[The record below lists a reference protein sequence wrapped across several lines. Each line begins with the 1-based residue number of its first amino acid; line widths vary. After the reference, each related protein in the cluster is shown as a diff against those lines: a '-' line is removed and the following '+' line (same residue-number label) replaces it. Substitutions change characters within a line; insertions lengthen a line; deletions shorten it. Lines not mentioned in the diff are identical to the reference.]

1 MDRPLSNAKDG
12 DGVAVSGPPPAQA
25 TRLSAAPVVGASGSR
40 RGSCNRSP
48 GLDTTTNRVSRSNS
62 RSTSGSGVAV
72 GGAHPGV
79 KSTGAVVPAAALKA
93 FGMKR
98 RSGSDA
104 PTSPQPPSVP
114 SAPEAPLRKP
124 RRGMGEAVASRDSPA
139 CVPSLSVG
147 ISIPSR
153 ATDDT
158 PPVPTKKKSNGQTSQ
173 SELSGQQSPNCRAAR
188 TSRVHHGRIGVSAQ
202 LRFLSVTN
210 CNSHASLLSG
220 SGSRIGCSP
229 VLREFARESFSLATA
244 SDDDVVKEDSAC
256 GQRSGTT
263 ATSSLSSSSTAPR
276 RHSLTPHSTN
286 AQYGARAVLIPTPPA
301 VAAVG
306 VSSLSSPHDLGG
318 GSRPDSH
325 APVYHGS
332 DAARRP
338 SLLAG
343 VKPAHV
349 STSSV
354 GSEGRGESGCAQPP
368 SVSRAGLSSS
378 PFARCPSL
386 VSSTNAGSPRD
397 GTAKRSLAGCP
408 FAAARPAPRS
418 PSLSFADTNTSA
430 NTTAS
435 SPSSHTESTMAFGTS
450 TTVMALASATGTAA
464 MPRLNNAAAKK
475 SLMSSAV
482 ASPHLMVPQRLA
494 SLASRL
500 PATTC
505 SAATTST
512 THTATRDPKI
522 ISEAVLTTSTTAT
535 SITPTKGRR
544 FNLRLSMFPV
554 TASVATTA
562 ADCRVGSTL
571 SDATHAITE
580 SAAVAAMTRA
590 SATAQYTVLE
600 PLTSPSSSKSIAS
613 GITSAVSPDKLH
625 PGPDGAQL
633 CRRLRGSSELVA
645 SMPSMPSAPER
656 LSGPTPLA
664 EASTVI
670 QGSHQPSPTQ
680 LSRQSQLVD
689 YASKEDGSIV
699 DMPVLTGRAAS
710 PHIPDAPPAASAAPP
725 PLMRSS
731 LSSVCSSS
739 AVNSSLVRRQ
749 GSMPLL
755 SASHAGAAMMEA
767 IGDGHGGQQASMVE
781 KCGSAAS
788 PPRMP
793 HHPQHAASEDGTA
806 SENAVL
812 EVRAR
817 GTESPHL
824 RSTTIA
830 SKLSPS
836 GGGGTQYEAPPTLSS
851 LDIVGVGK
859 DEEGGVGA
867 DVVFVA
873 GSSPLGEK
881 PMPVPAH
888 HSSGSNDR
896 DDAAAPRGGVP
907 RLHNRLSHDVAL
919 FPQTT
924 PLQSALSTT
933 PSRSKASSSAAGQRG
948 LLTLFAELPSAS
960 PAATEAPAD
969 PNGDC
974 GGSAVAAARDVPR
987 LREGTGIGAMPSIL
1001 TACPADFG
1009 GGMDTAHLSGR
1020 LHAGLPAPPG
1030 APTLSPRLEVAER
1043 DLQHQDSTAPPPT
1056 FSSHTA
1062 EVPALAACASSP
1074 DGADVVARAKDA
1086 AAAKAMPPSSC
1097 FAGPLAESG
1106 LVTPLRTVP
1115 GRPKPGTSG
1124 SRIDSR
1130 LCTPSSDTSFLE
1142 SKAGRLICSSTR
1154 WSVPTVS
1161 LVSTT
1166 QLPSNGAT
1174 ALLPTQGLAT
1184 PRAPSAYPR
1193 GTHSS
1198 PKALSSVTSSAA
1210 SSLLMRGAAAKSP
1223 TAGASRP
1230 PLSPPHLAAAAA
1242 AAPTPSTASDIAP
1255 VALLALADVASLSPR
1270 SASLGD
1276 GNKVALAAAQHRR
1289 TLDALA
1295 AGTLRSTA
1303 GSVSVRQTSSLSP
1316 FPPAK
1321 APDDDT
1327 ATWATPRSGSNS
1339 RVAVSTPNP
1348 PQRAGVF
1355 PSMPPPPSL
1364 SNTGGVS
1371 SLASHGVCP
1380 TTTANAHRF
1389 CDCSD
1394 GSLSD
1399 IGGSILTHHFVSSSR
1414 LVFDAPTTPK
1424 LPLHTGA
1431 SAATAATAGAVGSS
1445 ADVSSDDVTVAV
1457 GTSCG
1462 HDEPP
1467 AHDSLTFTEDA
1478 KGDERAPVG
1487 GGGSGAAT
1495 VSTEAGYAAENPAH
1509 TQKTDSS
1516 LSSGRGNSTGG
1527 SGGDGDHRPSAAR
1540 SFSGQA
1546 TPTHRTAT
1554 DNTAHHL
1561 SATCVME
1568 LPAHRPIAYLSAEKK
1583 REPHCRHHDDSK
1595 QPQRIEPMT
1604 SSQTAQSDSGAG
1616 RPRLTSLSSMT
1627 ASANGDPLHL
1637 STSACSSSK
1646 DVPENPSKSIVTD
1659 DGDDSARRLHK
1670 SKMPSLLDV
1679 DRLVSWLRSTS
1690 ENGKSSMVRPSAE
1703 VDIGADGSATEGP
1716 GADAQLQASSTTA
1729 ADTLAVSS
1737 AKGTSLRGTASKTMP
1752 YADGSISTNS
1762 PLLVRDG
1769 TRAGPSM
1776 CAPSLEKQSCFGDPH
1791 TTAHT
1796 APTVPNAAAVVTAT
1810 ALSLQLSQSS
1820 TVSVHASVPADVG
1833 GVALCGSLDARGS
1846 ACPLAVPSLPAGC
1859 QPHRQRAASTLGR
1872 GGPHAEIMG
1881 SSKGA
1886 RAIVDKNA
1894 SAAECDCE
1902 ADETRSAAAEFS
1914 ASTAAAASQLSVA
1927 QGDHN
1932 TRSSSRLS
1940 VAPSAPSD
1948 TAKAAEAAAGRRSVA
1963 SAPASTEVRDAGDK
1977 HANDRCGGG
1986 PSRPVPLSSAM
1997 TSDGHRT
2004 DAAASHTQ
2012 SQLHESSNSSLPT
2025 PRSTFLGS
2033 VPREIKRWAIAVLRR
2048 HRNRRSSGRCTGT
2061 EKDGTGSEVSS
2072 SSQASSLCART
2083 REGRSHPPAAWKA
2096 LEVKSARPLYAGQG
2110 QQTYNLFQSDGGV
2123 AMANGAAPAPLLLP
2137 ARPLVPAA
2145 SSLSEAPLPGVR
2157 SNRTSRSSSATSR
2170 SSFIHTAPLTPLFY
2184 SVLDYA
2190 AAGADDGGPHTAEVP
2205 YSVFGSAARAF
2216 RRCFSSAIAGGD
2228 GTNTPEHKRAS
2239 DDTTASGSLASPASS
2254 TVVVLPAAQNSVI
2267 TLAAATQRNVFR
2279 GTPLSR
2285 RTFLSALSGTAAPT
2299 LDAAGNADE
2308 ISLAPPMPDLPACPI
2323 TTKTVSM
2330 LQPGSDQLS
2339 GRTST
2344 LHATD
2349 STATSLSA
2357 TITAPSSSSLRT
2369 TQPSGS
2375 SGAAAATALSSL
2387 SREPKY
2393 APTPTNAAD
2402 GAQSP
2407 GSAPRL
2413 LGSQRRRDRSTGDR
2427 DDPLGG
2433 TAAHQNVKADK
2444 HDQPPHHSCHLAAAR
2459 LSLEPH
2465 PQSTRAPATARRPLS
2480 GCYGEDTTTIASMSR
2495 RGSAAITVEGC
2506 SSNTVLVLD
2515 AAHASALHTSL
2526 IPRTRC
2532 FSPTMPTVAAK
2543 TSCGRRGGNRRFSA
2557 GCSPLHPLAAH
2568 ERWPVPTEKAESAA
2582 VAHDKMPSR
2591 IVLAAAAMPAPQVT
2605 SVSATTSTITTSTPY
2620 SVSLTD
2626 MSSGGGFERGAAG
2639 DPATPDATEN
2649 RACGTLSNSAA
2660 APSSW
2665 QRSHTGSFGGGKVN
2679 VATTTS
2685 SHAIAHPFAPSS
2697 SLPFMNSAGPVHRSG
2712 ESSGSIA
2719 GGREGAVSRASVITA
2734 TAPSTGADEG
2744 RSDDDAA
2751 NENAATPPPAA
2762 TRTAGANYSPPP
2774 LLSCDASPALFHLS
2788 SPLAFLHDRNES
2800 FTSGGIP
2807 ALMLDDHDRNSQL
2820 SSPKRPR
2827 SDTGVPQPAA
2837 LCSAAARGSVSRH
2850 QQDQQDRVVPVPAP
2864 PDSPARPS
2872 RAPSCTGATAAI
2884 PSPPAAT
2891 SNYGVHAIVRTTAA
2905 GEAYTMLCGG
2915 NGGNGGT
2922 AGARAGSL
2930 NTTSHSVHDSPSS
2943 TVDAGAP
2950 AAGAAWPSANIP
2962 PFHYS
2967 LAQSPHA
2974 TPSSPL
2980 SGAEC
2985 DLATPVP
2992 PWDASGSGTRSGSG
3006 SLGGGHSVRTSSEFP
3021 SGTLSSLL
3029 YIPPELRR
3037 GPQWR
3042 HLKQHLGG
3050 LNNISSPS
3058 LSAIARH
3065 RRGRVGA
3072 ARRSSSHRQAAPTSS
3087 SSLAV
3092 LAAAPGVDAGAK
3104 TPSRVSS
3111 PRSPSERCI
3120 APTALAAGRRRVS
3133 DGAATNSAEE
3143 LRFSR
3148 SFKANC
3154 SYKTLSYQVIGM
3166 RPLSDDVSELSLVS
3180 AVNNATV
3187 ATVMSEW
3194 PSGNNASSSAMSRE
3208 STSMHAN
3215 DVLPTTA
3222 AAEGPVVGARPSYAT
3237 SSNAVHG
3244 SEEDEASS
3252 DTAAVTAAVHV
3263 SLPSRLLLRPTHE
3276 RRSARLREVVGD
3288 GRPLRVPAVVI
3299 QSNADIDEGHN
3310 HPDRGDRDDGSDTE
3324 ASANTHATSGSML
3337 CHCRSPR

>member
-40 RGSCNRSP
+40 RGSCNP
-48 GLDTTTNRVSRSNS
+48 
-62 RSTSGSGVAV
+62 
-72 GGAHPGV
+72 
-79 KSTGAVVPAAALKA
+79 LKA

-188 TSRVHHGRIGVSAQ
+188 TSRVDHGRIGVSAQ

-368 SVSRAGLSSS
+368 SVSRASLSSS

-397 GTAKRSLAGCP
+397 GTARRSLAGCS

-544 FNLRLSMFPV
+544 FNLRLSMLPV

-664 EASTVI
+664 ETSTVI

-699 DMPVLTGRAAS
+699 DMP
-710 PHIPDAPPAASAAPP
+710 
-725 PLMRSS
+725 
-731 LSSVCSSS
+731 
-739 AVNSSLVRRQ
+739 
-749 GSMPLL
+749 
-755 SASHAGAAMMEA
+755 A
-767 IGDGHGGQQASMVE
+767 IGDGHGGQQASM
-781 KCGSAAS
+781 
-788 PPRMP
+788 
-793 HHPQHAASEDGTA
+793 HAASEDGTA

-830 SKLSPS
+830 SKLSAS

-987 LREGTGIGAMPSIL
+987 LREGTGIGATPSIL

-1030 APTLSPRLEVAER
+1030 APTLSPRLEEAER

-1062 EVPALAACASSP
+1062 EVPVLAVCASSP

-1210 SSLLMRGAAAKSP
+1210 
-1223 TAGASRP
+1223 
-1230 PLSPPHLAAAAA
+1230 
-1242 AAPTPSTASDIAP
+1242 DIAP

-1431 SAATAATAGAVGSS
+1431 SAATAATAGAAGSS

-1478 KGDERAPVG
+1478 KGDERRQ
-1487 GGGSGAAT
+1487 SAA
-1495 VSTEAGYAAENPAH
+1495 VAAAQPL
-1509 TQKTDSS
+1509 S

-1583 REPHCRHHDDSK
+1583 RESHCRHHDDSK

-2110 QQTYNLFQSDGGV
+2110 QQTYNLFQSGGGV

-2407 GSAPRL
+2407 GSASRL

-2506 SSNTVLVLD
+2506 SSNTRSTHVADTENAVLLPY
-2515 AAHASALHTSL
+2515 HA
-2526 IPRTRC
+2526 
-2532 FSPTMPTVAAK
+2532 TVAAK

-2591 IVLAAAAMPAPQVT
+2591 IVLAAAAMPAPQ
-2605 SVSATTSTITTSTPY
+2605 
-2620 SVSLTD
+2620 
-2626 MSSGGGFERGAAG
+2626 RGAAG

-2649 RACGTLSNSAA
+2649 RAV
-2660 APSSW
+2660 
-2665 QRSHTGSFGGGKVN
+2665 GGGKVN

-2930 NTTSHSVHDSPSS
+2930 NTTI
-2943 TVDAGAP
+2943 DAGAP

-3029 YIPPELRR
+3029 YIPLSYAAGRNGRPRR
-3037 GPQWR
+3037 CCSPQ
-3042 HLKQHLGG
+3042 LLTSTGG
-3050 LNNISSPS
+3050 TDVVFI
-3058 LSAIARH
+3058 
-3065 RRGRVGA
+3065 VG
-3072 ARRSSSHRQAAPTSS
+3072 
-3087 SSLAV
+3087 
-3092 LAAAPGVDAGAK
+3092 DAGAK

-3288 GRPLRVPAVVI
+3288 GRPLRVPAHALSLSFTEVMAATPTALQGRLLPVI
-3299 QSNADIDEGHN
+3299 AFHSSTTGRSEGQPVQQHLGGQSSVDRERRHQPSWGPGAPQQRPIFYAAAAHDGT
-3310 HPDRGDRDDGSDTE
+3310 HPARQRRLTRSGRHDST
-3324 ASANTHATSGSML
+3324 ATWL
-3337 CHCRSPR
+3337 